1 MIDASDS
8 DLLYETHDD
17 LNYFRVH
24 ESRSMTN
31 RVLYIFHRDLRL
43 YDNTTWRAAVDYAKT
58 HKLPLQAA
66 FVFTKDQVTSK
77 NKYKSMNSIQ
87 FMLESLEEL
96 DDALREHGGRL
107 YYYKD
112 NLHQAINL
120 KECAVFETLDYTP
133 FAKARQQKTADAAG
147 IYFGVHDTY
156 LTAPGTILN
165 KSGKP
170 FQKFTPFYNA
180 AKEHTVEKPQTAPSY
195 KGPWVERA
203 SHTSSLSD
211 IKEWIHYTPN
221 PELHVHGGR
230 SNGIQLLKSI
240 PKNYDEIRDIP
251 AERTTDLSAHH
262 HFGTLSIRET
272 YWASSQTEL
281 RRQLYWR
288 DFYGQITDSFE
299 LLYGVSPYEFQNGNP
314 RGWRYDKAEF
324 KAWCAGKTG
333 VPIVDAAMNQLART
347 GYMHNRARLIV
358 ANYLVKS
365 KGIYWRW
372 GERWFAQ
379 HLVDYDFAQNFGNW
393 CWVASVL
400 PFSQAPFRSLDPE
413 RQTERFDADGRYQDR
428 WLN

>member
-1 MIDASDS
+1 MV
-8 DLLYETHDD
+8 E
-17 LNYFRVH
+17 RV
-24 ESRSMTN
+24 
-31 RVLYIFHRDLRL
+31 VYIFHRDLRL
-43 YDNTTWRAAVDYAKT
+43 YDNQTWREAVAYAKT
-58 HKLPLQAA
+58 HKLPLQAV
-66 FVFTKDQVTSK
+66 FVFTKAQVTNK
-77 NKYKSMNSIQ
+77 NPYKSMNSIQ

-96 DDALREHGGRL
+96 DTELHAHGGRL
-107 YYYKD
+107 FFYKD
-112 NLHQAINL
+112 NLSKALPL
-120 KECAVFETLDYTP
+120 KSCAVFETLDYTP
-133 FAKARQQKTADAAG
+133 FAKLRQEATESQAG
-147 IYFGVHDTY
+147 AYFGVHDTY

-180 AKEHTVEKPQTAPSY
+180 AKSQTVEHPRSAPAY
-195 KGPWVERA
+195 NGPWVQRA
-203 SHTSSLSD
+203 QDTSSLSE
-211 IKEWIHYTPN
+211 IKSWIHFTPN

-230 SNGIQLLKSI
+230 SNGVKLLKSI
-240 PKNYDEIRDIP
+240 PKNYDTIRDIP

-262 HFGTLSIRET
+262 HFGTVSIRET
-272 YWASSQTEL
+272 FWAASGQPEL
-281 RRQLYWR
+281 QRQLYWR
-288 DFYGQITDSFE
+288 DFYGSITNAFQE
-299 LLYGVSPYEFQNGNP
+299 LYGVSPYEFQEGSP

-413 RQTERFDADGRYQDR
+413 RQTERFDADGRYQER
-428 WLN
+428 WLH